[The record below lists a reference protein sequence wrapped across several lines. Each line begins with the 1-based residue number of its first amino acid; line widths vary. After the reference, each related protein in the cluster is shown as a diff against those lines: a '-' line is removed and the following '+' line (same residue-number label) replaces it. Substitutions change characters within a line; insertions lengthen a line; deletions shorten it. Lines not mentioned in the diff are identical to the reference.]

1 MGGGW
6 RERGRE
12 HILLTMAG
20 RKCGETGSARRT
32 HTNTH
37 TNKGSVKQ
45 TSRPNASPTPSPG
58 FDGLAAITIARR
70 SPAAQTDAHRAH
82 VLAHALTYT

>member
-1 MGGGW
+1 MV
-6 RERGRE
+6 E
-12 HILLTMAG
+12 
-20 RKCGETGSARRT
+20 RKCEETQARRGT

-58 FDGLAAITIARR
+58 FDGLTAITIGRR
-70 SPAAQTDAHRAH
+70 SPAAQTDAHQAH
-82 VLAHALTYT
+82 VLAHALTCTHTNSE